1 MTDTDNLSRRRFLQA
16 TGGAASAVALAGCTG
31 DTGEETTE
39 ESAGNSTD
47 ETEQVA
53 EDLDGT
59 YLRLTNST
67 MSTLDPIAAT
77 GTSEGQVIQQIH
89 EPLMNYANA
98 TATVE
103 NRLATDY
110 SVSDDLTTYTFELN
124 EDATFHN
131 GDDVTADDVVYSW
144 ERLAASDA
152 SKRAYFILDSIGVEH
167 ETTTETTDDGEEREV
182 YKPGSLAVEAVDD
195 YTIEMTISEPFHS
208 VPEVIAY
215 TSFAV
220 IPEGIVGDIE
230 GYDGE
235 MEQGEFGKD
244 PVGAGPFQFES
255 WSPDT
260 EAMVESFDDYHGT
273 VPKVDGIHWNIVTD
287 ANARYNYAMNKNA
300 DYFPIPTN
308 KFDPSKM
315 SLDGGDANGGSSTLG
330 SYGEIRNGE
339 TVNMVRTA
347 TIGNYYLG
355 FNVEK
360 VDKPVRQA
368 FAYAAN
374 HQTLAEEV
382 FKGTVKP
389 ASHFVPPAIFPGGA
403 TGYDEH
409 AKDYPY
415 GSTETRLPKAR
426 EVMEEAG
433 YGEDNRAEV
442 TITAYESSPVFQET
456 ARLLRD
462 KLTSAHID
470 VTVDVAPFAAMR
482 KQGLNGQLEVYTLGW
497 IMDWPAPDNFLQLLN
512 PPQTDTSSDAPV
524 SYINWQGTDASE
536 RATEAWQTI
545 SENPEPTD
553 EAQEARDEAAIEME
567 EANWE
572 DVAMLTL
579 FHDFKDRFWY
589 DWVDIEPFGGAGPTR
604 QMLNEVSVGERN

>member
-59 YLRLTNST
+59 YLRLTNAT

-195 YTIEMTISEPFHS
+195 YTVEMTISEPFHS

-273 VPKVDGIHWNIVTD
+273 VPTVDGIHWNIVTD
-287 ANARYNYAMNKNA
+287 ATARYNYAMNKNA

-409 AKDYPY
+409 AKDYRTAAPRPASTRPARSWKRPATARTTAPRSPSRPTSRRPSSKRPHACSGTSSPARTSTSPSTSRRSRRCASR
-415 GSTETRLPKAR
+415 GSTA
-426 EVMEEAG
+426 
-433 YGEDNRAEV
+433 
-442 TITAYESSPVFQET
+442 SSKCTPSGGSWT
-456 ARLLRD
+456 GPRR
-462 KLTSAHID
+462 T
-470 VTVDVAPFAAMR
+470 
-482 KQGLNGQLEVYTLGW
+482 
-497 IMDWPAPDNFLQLLN
+497 
-512 PPQTDTSSDAPV
+512 TSSSCSTRPKPTPPRTPP
-524 SYINWQGTDASE
+524 SPTSTG
-536 RATEAWQTI
+536 RA
-545 SENPEPTD
+545 
-553 EAQEARDEAAIEME
+553 
-567 EANWE
+567 
-572 DVAMLTL
+572 
-579 FHDFKDRFWY
+579 
-589 DWVDIEPFGGAGPTR
+589 PTR
-604 QMLNEVSVGERN
+604 PGERPRPGRPSRTIPSRPTRPRRPATRPPSRWRRPTGRTSRC